1 MFYVVTKPV
10 YNSFPHRTNKLL
22 LTISDSCKRAIDLF
36 LVLDGIHSK
45 IQFTDKYIYIY
56 IDYENAPSTKDVT
69 IRINPY
75 LFLHGLHSLFST
87 LKSDLIQ

>member
-45 IQFTDKYIYIY
+45 IQFTDKYIYI
-56 IDYENAPSTKDVT
+56 
-69 IRINPY
+69 
-75 LFLHGLHSLFST
+75 H
-87 LKSDLIQ
+87 